1 MISKINFP
9 SYKQIFIKIKN
20 YFLSKLSYKIQDVYR
35 FLYIILKMWSNKD
48 SRKRRKYWK
57 RQNRETTEFLE
68 NSKFLPVSWSF
79 EYTMASTW
87 KSLFNSLRDEICF
100 AADCSMKYYPLGSIG
115 NKMTLLLYVHETLRL
130 SLSFDIFKTLLLQ
143 FPLYRRVEI
152 KCKWKWTNVVIL
164 K

>member
-20 YFLSKLSYKIQDVYR
+20 YFLSKLLKSKMYVD
-35 FLYIILKMWSNKD
+35 FYIYISKMWSNKD

-57 RQNRETTEFLE
+57 RQKQETTEFLG

-100 AADCSMKYYPLGSIG
+100 AVDCSMKYYPLGSIG

-130 SLSFDIFKTLLLQ
+130 SLSFDIFKTLLLE